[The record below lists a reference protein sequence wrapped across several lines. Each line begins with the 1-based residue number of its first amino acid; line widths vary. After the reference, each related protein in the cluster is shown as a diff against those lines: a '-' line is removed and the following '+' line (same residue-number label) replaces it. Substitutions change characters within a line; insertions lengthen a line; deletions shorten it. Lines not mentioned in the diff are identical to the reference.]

1 MDLSKIE
8 HFQDAVVTVMGLGRY
23 EQGSGLGAAK
33 WLMRHGAQILV
44 TDLKDETELE
54 ESMNLVMGFYEEYR
68 EKYPDRTIYAPV
80 FVLGEHRK
88 DDFVEADCIVMN
100 PGVPSDSEFIVTAK
114 GAGVSVESDV
124 SLFFRYCPFPIVAVT
139 GTKGKTTTTK
149 MLGEM
154 MKRVDEQTIVA
165 GNVGVSPLEFLDGL
179 LEKKEEHKIVIELSS
194 WLLESLPPAFQEMKK
209 GPYISVL
216 TNVFPDHLNRYHS
229 FGDYVHSKEIIFEWQ
244 SPEQYTVLNWDQ
256 ETVRFMEEKVKGK
269 LYWCSRIYQ
278 EHDGCFIKDGQIVW
292 RHEGKEE
299 VVLPVSEVA
308 LKGDHNMENVLTSI
322 CAAALRG
329 VDLESIRAIVQEFKG
344 VSDRQ
349 ELVREV
355 DEISYV
361 NDTTA
366 TNPDAVIAALKRFGA
381 DGDII
386 LIAGGQNKEL
396 TYEALSEEIAKTC
409 KHLLLFEGD
418 ASELMETAVA
428 DRVPTTSGI
437 KSMEQAVQT
446 ARRLAA
452 KGDIVLL
459 SPGAASFNLFKN
471 EFDRGEQFREEVRKL

>member
-114 GAGVSVESDV
+114 GAGVSVESDF

-256 ETVRFMEEKVKGK
+256 ETVRFMEERGS
-269 LYWCSRIYQ
+269 CT
-278 EHDGCFIKDGQIVW
+278 G
-292 RHEGKEE
+292 
-299 VVLPVSEVA
+299 VL
-308 LKGDHNMENVLTSI
+308 G
-322 CAAALRG
+322 
-329 VDLESIRAIVQEFKG
+329 SIR
-344 VSDRQ
+344 STMD
-349 ELVREV
+349 
-355 DEISYV
+355 
-361 NDTTA
+361 
-366 TNPDAVIAALKRFGA
+366 
-381 DGDII
+381 
-386 LIAGGQNKEL
+386 
-396 TYEALSEEIAKTC
+396 
-409 KHLLLFEGD
+409 
-418 ASELMETAVA
+418 
-428 DRVPTTSGI
+428 
-437 KSMEQAVQT
+437 
-446 ARRLAA
+446 
-452 KGDIVLL
+452 VL
-459 SPGAASFNLFKN
+459 
-471 EFDRGEQFREEVRKL
+471 